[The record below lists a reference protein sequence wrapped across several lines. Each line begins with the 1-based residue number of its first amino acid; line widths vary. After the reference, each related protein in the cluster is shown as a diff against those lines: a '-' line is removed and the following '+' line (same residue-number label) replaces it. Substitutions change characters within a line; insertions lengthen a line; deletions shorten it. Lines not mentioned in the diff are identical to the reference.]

1 MKTRLLFGSRL
12 AGITTLIVVS
22 GTVCAA
28 DRDWDAGGGIDT
40 DFGTAANWTSDTVP
54 LAGDNA
60 LINGTATITGDTANA
75 LGVLEVGRWWGS
87 GTVTQTAGT
96 VYTAGFNVGFI
107 GTGTYNLNG
116 GSITMSND
124 FLLGHSGGGT
134 DSGTGTFNMNS
145 TGTFTTN
152 YVKIADSSWGS
163 NMTSGT
169 FNQSAGTTNST
180 WGFTVGGAATKGGA
194 LYEGVMNLSGGTVN
208 SNGIFRIG
216 DSWEGAKG
224 ELNMT
229 GGTLNVTGSNGTE
242 FWVGNGHAGDYS
254 TVGSGTANISSGTL
268 NVGSWLVVGRDGGTG
283 TLTISGD
290 AVVNQGVTDAGANLE
305 LGNFNAGGSA
315 TVNLN
320 GGTLAANGIYDNGGG
335 ASVTTFNLNGGT
347 LKARKDN
354 ADFLNADTVNVQNG
368 GAVIDSNGYN
378 ITIDN
383 VFVASGTGGLTK
395 NGTGTLTMT
404 ADHTFTGQ
412 VAVNAGT
419 LSVTNGNDAANNA
432 FSYTSGI
439 TVHSGATLRA
449 NNNALFGWDGSQA
462 KTITINGGT
471 AIAENGDQ
479 NVGNVTLNGGTLAS
493 VNNDTFWGS
502 WHLGRNNTAKTL
514 SVTDNATVSAQHVAF
529 TNGADVAVSSGK
541 TLNFTGTIGDGG
553 FDGPSS
559 VIKNGEGTLA
569 LNGANTYTGSTI
581 INGGTVA
588 LGPSGSIDNSSG
600 VSLGT
605 NGTFDASAKGGY
617 TINNLI
623 GSGDVLGA
631 LSVSTQLAIGNSTGT
646 IGFSSDL
653 TMGGGATYL
662 FELIGGGFS
671 ADLANVAGN
680 LTLSGGVLD
689 LVQLG
694 TFTMGDKF
702 TLFAYDGSLNGNFGG
717 LLDDSQFSDA
727 GGLWIIDYDD
737 ISAGSNGGLGGSYVT
752 ITAVPEPRAALLGG
766 LGMLAL
772 LRRRRK

>member
-1 MKTRLLFGSRL
+1 M
-12 AGITTLIVVS
+12 
-22 GTVCAA
+22 
-28 DRDWDAGGGIDT
+28 
-40 DFGTAANWTSDTVP
+40 
-54 LAGDNA
+54 
-60 LINGTATITGDTANA
+60 
-75 LGVLEVGRWWGS
+75 
-87 GTVTQTAGT
+87 
-96 VYTAGFNVGFI
+96 
-107 GTGTYNLNG
+107 
-116 GSITMSND
+116 
-124 FLLGHSGGGT
+124 
-134 DSGTGTFNMNS
+134 
-145 TGTFTTN
+145 
-152 YVKIADSSWGS
+152 
-163 NMTSGT
+163 
-169 FNQSAGTTNST
+169 
-180 WGFTVGGAATKGGA
+180 
-194 LYEGVMNLSGGTVN
+194 
-208 SNGIFRIG
+208 
-216 DSWEGAKG
+216 
-224 ELNMT
+224 
-229 GGTLNVTGSNGTE
+229 
-242 FWVGNGHAGDYS
+242 
-254 TVGSGTANISSGTL
+254 
-268 NVGSWLVVGRDGGTG
+268 
-283 TLTISGD
+283 
-290 AVVNQGVTDAGANLE
+290 
-305 LGNFNAGGSA
+305 
-315 TVNLN
+315 
-320 GGTLAANGIYDNGGG
+320 
-335 ASVTTFNLNGGT
+335 
-347 LKARKDN
+347 
-354 ADFLNADTVNVQNG
+354 
-368 GAVIDSNGYN
+368 
-378 ITIDN
+378 
-383 VFVASGTGGLTK
+383 
-395 NGTGTLTMT
+395 
-404 ADHTFTGQ
+404 
-412 VAVNAGT
+412 
-419 LSVTNGNDAANNA
+419 
-432 FSYTSGI
+432 
-439 TVHSGATLRA
+439 
-449 NNNALFGWDGSQA
+449 
-462 KTITINGGT
+462 
-471 AIAENGDQ
+471 
-479 NVGNVTLNGGTLAS
+479 
-493 VNNDTFWGS
+493 
-502 WHLGRNNTAKTL
+502 GRNNTAKTL